1 MRRCVMSLAGWLVCI
16 VCAAQTYGLER
27 VNDSL
32 TCLTLTTGD
41 YTDRYVIRFPVYRLE
56 TGDVDGDGLEDA
68 IVGVV
73 NRTRHDPNLRRRI
86 HLYKNVGGRIRP
98 MWLGSQLGG
107 ILEDFRFIDGQ
118 VRTLQSTTD
127 GRYVVMTHKWRPFGL
142 GADSIL
148 VKNVSREE
156 GENKL
161 KTILTHPKEGSE
173 KQEAR

>member
-1 MRRCVMSLAGWLVCI
+1 MRRCALCLAGWLMSMVCM
-16 VCAAQTYGLER
+16 AQTYGMER
-27 VNDSL
+27 VNDTL
-32 TCLTLTTGD
+32 TYLTLTTGN

-73 NRTRHDPNLRRRI
+73 NRTRHDPNLRKRI
-86 HLYKNVGGRIRP
+86 HIFKNVGGRIRP

-127 GRYVVMTHKWRPFGL
+127 GRYVVMTHRWRPFGL

-148 VKNVSREE
+148 VKNVSLEE
-156 GENKL
+156 GENCL
-161 KTILTHPKEGSE
+161 KNTKPSPKIEH
-173 KQEAR
+173 

>member
-1 MRRCVMSLAGWLVCI
+1 MSLAGWLVCM
-16 VCAAQTYGLER
+16 VCAAQTYDLER

-32 TCLTLTTGD
+32 TWLTLTTGD
-41 YTDRYVIRFPVYRLE
+41 YTDRIAIRYPVYRLE

-86 HLYKNVGGRIRP
+86 HLYKNVGGHVRP

-107 ILEDFRFIDGQ
+107 ILEDFRFINGK
-118 VRTLQSTTD
+118 VRTLQSTND
-127 GRYVVMTHKWRPFGL
+127 GRYVVMTHRWRPFGL

-156 GENKL
+156 GERWLDTRN
-161 KTILTHPKEGSE
+161 TRNTQNTQNEH
-173 KQEAR
+173 

>member
-1 MRRCVMSLAGWLVCI
+1 MSMVCM
-16 VCAAQTYGLER
+16 AQTYGMER
-27 VNDSL
+27 VNDTL
-32 TCLTLTTGD
+32 TYLTLTTGN
-41 YTDRYVIRFPVYRLE
+41 YTGRYTVRFPVYRLE

-73 NRTRHDPNLRRRI
+73 NRTRHDPNLRKRI
-86 HLYKNVGGRIRP
+86 HIFKNVGGRIRP

-127 GRYVVMTHKWRPFGL
+127 GRYVVMTHRWRPFGL

-148 VKNVSREE
+148 VKNVSLEE
-156 GENKL
+156 AENCL
-161 KTILTHPKEGSE
+161 KNTKPSPKIEH
-173 KQEAR
+173 